1 MAFRCL
7 MNRTSSS
14 RIDGARLTRGL
25 LAAGIVFSLLTFAGP
40 PLLAQDV
47 LEPFDYKMDDYRTPT
62 PKTLEGAKVVTV
74 QQARAIWHAGKTVF
88 IDVMPRPV
96 KPADL
101 PNDTLWRD
109 KVRESIP
116 GAVWLPNTG
125 YGQLPPDVDEF
136 FRKSLDELTAGN
148 KAKPLLLF
156 CMANCW
162 MSWNAAKRAIEDYGY
177 TDVTWFPQGTD
188 GWGFPD
194 APLVK
199 VEPRPLNPPPAP
211 KETEQKAQPDK
222 TQQQKQPA
230 DQPKQ

>member
-1 MAFRCL
+1 

-14 RIDGARLTRGL
+14 RIDAASLARGL
-25 LAAGIVFSLLTFAGP
+25 LAAGTVFSFLTLAGSS
-40 PLLAQDV
+40 AQAQGV
-47 LEPFDYKMDDYRTPT
+47 LEPFEYRMDDYRAPT

-74 QQARAIWHAGKTVF
+74 SQAREIWHAGKTVF

-109 KVRESIP
+109 KVRETIP
-116 GAVWLPNTG
+116 GAVWLPNVG

-136 FRKSLDELTAGN
+136 FRKSLEELTKGD
-148 KAKPLLLF
+148 KAKPLLFF

-162 MSWNAAKRAIEDYGY
+162 MSWNAAKRAMEEYGY
-177 TDVTWFPQGTD
+177 TEVTWFPQGTD

-194 APLVK
+194 SPLVK
-199 VEPRPLNPPPAP
+199 VEPRPLTPPPAP
-211 KETEQKAQPDK
+211 KEAEQKPDAEKSAQPG
-222 TQQQKQPA
+222 QPA
-230 DQPKQ
+230 GKPRQ

>member
-14 RIDGARLTRGL
+14 RIDAASLARGL
-25 LAAGIVFSLLTFAGP
+25 LAAGTVFSFLTLAGSS
-40 PLLAQDV
+40 AQAQGV
-47 LEPFDYKMDDYRTPT
+47 LEPFEYRMDDYRAPT

-74 QQARAIWHAGKTVF
+74 SQAREIWHAGKTVF

-109 KVRESIP
+109 KVRETIP

-125 YGQLPPDVDEF
+125 YGQLPPDVDAF
-136 FRKSLDELTAGN
+136 FRKSLEELTGGN
-148 KAKPLLLF
+148 KAKPLLFF
-156 CMANCW
+156 CMADCW
-162 MSWNAAKRAIEDYGY
+162 MSWNAAKRAIEEYGY
-177 TDVTWFPQGTD
+177 TEVTWFPQGTD
-188 GWGFPD
+188 GWGFQD
-194 APLVK
+194 SPLVK
-199 VEPRPLNPPPAP
+199 VEPRPLAPPPPP
-211 KETEQKAQPDK
+211 KADQPNSGAASPAQP
-222 TQQQKQPA
+222 PAA